1 MSLFVIP
8 RKVRIRL
15 ERIQRDF
22 WWGDLG
28 DRRKIH
34 LVKWLD
40 VCKAKIFEGLGLR
53 RLDNL
58 NQALLDKWLWRFFVE
73 CESLWRKIIC
83 GKFGE
88 VERSWT
94 TDCGGS
100 YLG

>member
-1 MSLFVIP
+1 MEKKPYLSKGRRLVLIKSTLSNLPIYFMSLFVIP

-58 NQALLDKWLWRFFVE
+58 KS
-73 CESLWRKIIC
+73 SLARQMVM
-83 GKFGE
+83 E
-88 VERSWT
+88 VL
-94 TDCGGS
+94 C
-100 YLG
+100 